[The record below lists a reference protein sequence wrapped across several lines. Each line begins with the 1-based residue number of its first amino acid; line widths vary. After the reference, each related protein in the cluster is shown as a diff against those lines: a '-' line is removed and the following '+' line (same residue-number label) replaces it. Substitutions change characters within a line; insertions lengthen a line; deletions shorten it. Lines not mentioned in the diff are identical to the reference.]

1 MRCHPQRESL
11 CDYSLAISQF
21 AIENGP
27 SIVDLPIKND
37 VFFPVAMLVYQ
48 RAVVSHMIYLYTC
61 I

>member
-37 VFFPVAMLVYQ
+37 GVFSRSY
-48 RAVVSHMIYLYTC
+48 VSLPEGSG
-61 I
+61 